1 MPSKKKSPQASSTRA
16 ARPKSKAKA
25 KTKSS
30 TELASWNRKAMRMLV
45 DLVDA
50 AQSFPALRKIGPKAA
65 EWQAGVRVISSP
77 EMKKLNSQYRGKDY
91 ATDVLSFG
99 APEPFLSLGYL
110 GELVVA
116 LPVLKAQARELR
128 HSPETELSVLLAHG
142 ILHLLGMDHEK
153 GAKPAREQAAWE
165 QRLLALL
172 HVQPSAALIT
182 RAKRTRS
189 K

>member
-16 ARPKSKAKA
+16 ARPKSKPKA
-25 KTKSS
+25 S
-30 TELASWNRKAMRMLV
+30 TELASWNRKAMRLLV

-50 AQSFPALRKIGPKAA
+50 AQSFPALRKLGPKAA

-116 LPVLKAQARELR
+116 LPVLKAQARELK
-128 HSPETELSVLLAHG
+128 HSPDTELSVLLAHG

-153 GAKPAREQAAWE
+153 GAKHAREQAAWE
-165 QRLLALL
+165 QRLLAVM